1 MTQKQKTRENTLME
15 KRADTRSGEREM
27 TVQKSS
33 WSFRPRLQHTDG
45 RNVKTDVPTLDKIA
59 RVYMRNQGFDQE
71 HALEELES
79 QDDSDTE
86 FEDSSNEGFTGIY
99 RKLVSYALTEEYMN
113 SVRPGDYDS
122 TTVELQ
128 PYLFVEM
135 ESATGDTV
143 YASIADP
150 FQTDNCRDLL
160 SATQSNATV
169 SVKYSNGE
177 PVLQVGSNN
186 YQLSHVRSAN
196 DNMSLEREVIDELDE
211 YSYESSFIDSEYD
224 GWAKVPVNDVY
235 DQDDC
240 TVVETDDEDDFNWVF
255 QQPVVWD
262 ETEDLVKLL
271 ETFANGD
278 PEQLNHIYIRPCS
291 PVSSNSSTRTRQEDE
306 YNWEI
311 ALEEPKNEETE
322 GSGNLEKLIIGYSFM
337 AIVLCMFII
346 FLMLLFLIGA

>member
-79 QDDSDTE
+79 QDDFDTD
-86 FEDSSNEGFTGIY
+86 FEDSSNEGFIGIY

-113 SVRPGDYDS
+113 SVRPGDYDN

-135 ESATGDTV
+135 ESATGGTV
-143 YASIADP
+143 YASISDP

-177 PVLQVGSNN
+177 PVLQFGDNN

-196 DNMSLEREVIDELDE
+196 DNMSIEREVIDELDE
-211 YSYESSFIDSEYD
+211 YSYENGFIDSEYD
-224 GWAKVPVNDVY
+224 GWAKIPVKDVY
-235 DQDDC
+235 DKDDC
-240 TVVETDDEDDFNWVF
+240 TVIETESEDDFNWVF

-278 PEQLNHIYIRPCS
+278 PEQLDHIYIRPSS
-291 PVSSNSSTRTRQEDE
+291 PVSSSSSTRTREEDE
-306 YNWEI
+306 YNWEV
-311 ALEEPKNEETE
+311 AVEEPNEDEE
-322 GSGNLEKLIIGYSFM
+322 MVGDLGRNIITVYFYIIM
-337 AIVLCMFII
+337 IVCSVVISI
-346 FLMLLFLIGA
+346 LLLSAV